1 MDDETLN
8 LYDDDDDDYL
18 SGNEMMD
25 QNEDGY
31 DSVQDDST
39 SAARNR
45 GRRRRNKRRHS
56 KCWKHFE
63 IVGDKL
69 PDGTTK
75 VICKH
80 CEYSYFIDLSNGT
93 NTLLRHSRV
102 CSKNPGSTPRSRKF
116 DMMVFCEMI
125 AGAIVEHDLV
135 YSFVEFRRIRE
146 AFEYANP
153 GIEFWCRNTAV
164 SDVRKI
170 YENEKAGIR
179 KVLSEV
185 PGRIC
190 FTTDL
195 WRAITVEGYLCL
207 TAHYVDNWKLK
218 AKILSFCAFPPPH
231 TGYSIAMKVME
242 LVKEWGLEK
251 KVFTVTVDNAS
262 SNDNMQGVLKTQ
274 LRRALVCNGE
284 FLHVRCATHILN
296 LIVQDGLAVIS
307 DALEKIRESVKFVKS
322 SESREQMF
330 QTCVETVGSKKEACV
345 LFDLK
350 CGFEVTSKFSNF
362 ILSLCTF

>member
-8 LYDDDDDDYL
+8 LYDDDDDEYL
-18 SGNEMMD
+18 SGNEMMN
-25 QNEDGY
+25 QNEDGH
-31 DSVQDDST
+31 DSVQDDSA
-39 SAARNR
+39 SAAGNR

-63 IVGDKL
+63 IVGDKF

-116 DMMVFCEMI
+116 DIMDFREMI
-125 AGAIVEHDLV
+125 AGAIVEHDLA

-153 GIEFWCRNTAV
+153 SIEFWCRNTVV
-164 SDVRKI
+164 SDVHKI
-170 YENEKAGIR
+170 YENEKAGLR

-251 KVFTVTVDNAS
+251 KVFIVTVDNAS

-284 FLHVRCATHILN
+284 FLHVRCAAHFLN
-296 LIVQDGLAVIS
+296 LIV
-307 DALEKIRESVKFVKS
+307 
-322 SESREQMF
+322 
-330 QTCVETVGSKKEACV
+330 
-345 LFDLK
+345 
-350 CGFEVTSKFSNF
+350 
-362 ILSLCTF
+362 

>member
-1 MDDETLN
+1 MSLISFVQMDDETLN

-25 QNEDGY
+25 QNEDGH

-39 SAARNR
+39 SAAGNR

-116 DMMVFCEMI
+116 DIMVFREMI
-125 AGAIVEHDLV
+125 AGAIVEHDLA

-146 AFEYANP
+146 AFKYANP
-153 GIEFWCRNTAV
+153 
-164 SDVRKI
+164 
-170 YENEKAGIR
+170 
-179 KVLSEV
+179 
-185 PGRIC
+185 
-190 FTTDL
+190 
-195 WRAITVEGYLCL
+195 
-207 TAHYVDNWKLK
+207 
-218 AKILSFCAFPPPH
+218 
-231 TGYSIAMKVME
+231 SI
-242 LVKEWGLEK
+242 
-251 KVFTVTVDNAS
+251 
-262 SNDNMQGVLKTQ
+262 
-274 LRRALVCNGE
+274 
-284 FLHVRCATHILN
+284 
-296 LIVQDGLAVIS
+296 
-307 DALEKIRESVKFVKS
+307 
-322 SESREQMF
+322 
-330 QTCVETVGSKKEACV
+330 
-345 LFDLK
+345 
-350 CGFEVTSKFSNF
+350 
-362 ILSLCTF
+362 